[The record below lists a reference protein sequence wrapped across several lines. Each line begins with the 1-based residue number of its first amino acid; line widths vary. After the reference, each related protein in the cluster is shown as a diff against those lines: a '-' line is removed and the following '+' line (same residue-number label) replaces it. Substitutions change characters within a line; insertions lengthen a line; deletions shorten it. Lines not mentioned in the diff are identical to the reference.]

1 MRKQLLATGLALV
14 IGVLAAPAVIAQ
26 TSAPAPKAASKAA
39 PKAASKVEVLWLG
52 QATFRITSPGGKNI
66 MIDPWIMT
74 NPKTP
79 QEWKDLNKLGKID
92 SVLVTHA
99 HFDHFADSL
108 PIAKQHKVPMWGPAG
123 LADTLVEL
131 GLATAEEV
139 PRMNKG
145 GTITPMGPGI
155 SISMVP
161 ADHSSDFVF
170 VNPETKK
177 REAKPGGA
185 PVGFIIKLENGFTIY
200 HMGDTNVFT
209 DMALIGKLYKPDL
222 LLIPIGGHFVMDPA
236 LAAEATRMVKPKI
249 AIPMHYGTIPLLRGT
264 PEEYI
269 KALGKTSTKVVV
281 MQPGQTLSF

>member
-1 MRKQLLATGLALV
+1 MRALLTLVALCF
-14 IGVLAAPAVIAQ
+14 AALPAWAQ
-26 TSAPAPKAASKAA
+26 GAAGKT
-39 PKAASKVEVLWLG
+39 EVLWLG
-52 QATFRITSPGGKNI
+52 QASFRITSPGGKNI

-79 QEWKDLNKLGKID
+79 EAWKDLSKLGKID
-92 SVLVTHA
+92 AVLVTHA
-99 HFDHFADSL
+99 HFDHFADAL
-108 PIAKQHKVPMWGPAG
+108 PIAKQNKVPMWGPAG
-123 LADTLVEL
+123 FADTLVEL
-131 GLATAEEV
+131 GMATAEEV

-145 GTITPMGPGI
+145 GTITPAGPGI

-161 ADHSSDFVF
+161 ADHSSEYVY

-185 PVGFIIKLENGFTIY
+185 PVGFIVKLENGFTIY
-200 HMGDTNVFT
+200 HMGDTNLFG
-209 DMALIGKLYKPDL
+209 DMALIGRIYKPDL
-222 LLIPIGGHFVMDPA
+222 LLIPIGGHFVMDPK

-269 KALGKTSTKVVV
+269 KALGKTTTKVMV
-281 MQPGQTLSF
+281 MQPGQSLTFDKGKAG